1 MRIIAGEY
9 RSRILK
15 APKGM
20 ETRPTLDKVREAVF
34 SSIGGRF
41 EGGSFLDLY
50 AGSGAN
56 GLEALSRGMDF
67 ALLNDISHAACQ
79 TIRENVQALGCGE
92 RCRITKMSDA
102 KLVQTFAGEYA
113 FDYVYMDPPYRKQRH
128 YEMMSLMDR
137 AGILNDGAVLIL
149 ESGAEDSFEEGPEH
163 FTYMKSAV
171 YGTVRITYYRYSR
184 G

>member
-34 SSIGGRF
+34 SSLGSKFDGGC
-41 EGGSFLDLY
+41 FLDLY

-56 GLEALSRGMDF
+56 GLEALSRGMEY
-67 ALLNDISHAACQ
+67 AVLNDISYQAVQ
-79 TIRENVQALGCGE
+79 TIRENVQALHCTE
-92 RCRITKMSDA
+92 RCRITKMSDR
-102 KLVQTFAGEYA
+102 KLISTLAGETA
-113 FDYVYMDPPYRKQRH
+113 FDYVYMDPPYMKQHH
-128 YEMMSLMDR
+128 YEIMRLLDQHSLLHD
-137 AGILNDGAVLIL
+137 DAVIIL
-149 ESGAEDSFEEGPEH
+149 ESSADDVFEEEPDH
-163 FTYMKSAV
+163 YRLMKSAV
-171 YGTVRITYYRYSR
+171 YGTVRITYYRYLK

>member
-67 ALLNDISHAACQ
+67 AQLNDISPAACQ

-92 RCRITKMSDA
+92 RCRITKMSDV
-102 KLVQTFAGEYA
+102 KLIQSLAGDRS

-128 YEMMSLMDR
+128 YEMMRRMDE

-149 ESGAEDSFEEGPEH
+149 ESGTGDIFEDGPEH
-163 FTYMKSAV
+163 FIYLKSAS